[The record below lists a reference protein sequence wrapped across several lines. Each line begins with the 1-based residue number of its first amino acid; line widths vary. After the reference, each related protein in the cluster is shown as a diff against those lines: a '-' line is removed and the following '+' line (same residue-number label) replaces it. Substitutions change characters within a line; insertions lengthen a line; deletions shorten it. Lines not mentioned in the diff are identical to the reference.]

1 MSKPLIYIDQNII
14 GLQLL
19 GIMSLAKR
27 DDVTWVYSK
36 EHFGEIRRSDKPA
49 KYLV

>member
-14 GLQLL
+14 GLQLQ
-19 GIMSLAKR
+19 GIFNLSKR

-36 EHFGEIRRSDKPA
+36 EHFAE
-49 KYLV
+49 L